1 MAQEQNYI
9 VGYKIEVDATKG
21 TSQVQDFANAVK
33 SLMVAKN
40 DITPAVTNIK
50 KMMSDIDAVFRTKG
64 GKKRDF
70 SYKMQIDTAKSE
82 EKLGRVKTLLSE
94 IRELSK
100 GINLTINAGQ
110 PLDSKTMKAK
120 TKALLDKKLADSR
133 NAEIEKSAAAS
144 VKSMMESQKSITKVV
159 GKINAALVSLEK
171 GREVNIKTDVAKQ
184 RLVEILSLMNQ
195 IKGASK
201 MTLGVGMGSPG
212 KGTTTIVPNHIKP
225 PFVYNPQRDYML
237 PQAVSDKLQE
247 RLITGRALRTQRAEF
262 ARADETAKLNM
273 QRALIEAKGKEWDRQ
288 RNIRTGEVN
297 RRRAEAE
304 AAKAIRER
312 TRQQQQ
318 NATQVVTAVRQQQR
332 AAMLGQTNKQRA
344 AINRLQYA
352 RTPSIRNLPMMHMLN
367 AYAMYGMMRSQITQ
381 AVEYSNIM
389 TSAQSIL
396 RVADNDLTT
405 FENRFAKM
413 ALYVRKIGVE
423 TKFTAVEVAGAV
435 KYLSMAGMG
444 IETINES
451 IRPITNLA
459 LIGDNDVSQIADLAT
474 NIMAGYD
481 IKANSMNSVADILAS
496 TISRSNVNVIEMA
509 ESYKMAAGYMRL
521 AGVEFSESS
530 AAIGI
535 LGNMGV
541 KGTMA
546 GTALRAMA
554 TRFAKPTKESQKTLD
569 RLGVQFTEYRD
580 IYGKQVEKLRPLADI
595 FQELNAKGATMGD
608 MQAIFGKIGGNA
620 AMMFVRN
627 YDALRTLST
636 QNSGSHGISSE
647 LAKVKQDNTKG
658 LWAQVT
664 SQFSESFM
672 KGYDILEPVLKTT
685 LRDFLAKFKTA
696 EFSKGLASIGQSLLN
711 ILSLLGSVATWFT
724 RNFHWIEP
732 LLFTGFVATRL
743 FKLAGALT
751 NVGVALGY
759 LGKQSVAGSG
769 LQAISSL
776 VGLGGGKLSFASK
789 RALVTAMGAA
799 GITGKGAMAQALM
812 AGSGGVV
819 GRSGLGLFATQ
830 VATGNGLIGAG
841 ASIGALGAGAIA
853 ATAGITGLIGALG
866 WVAYKTWKV
875 KEAKDAVLEE
885 IVANEKYRYPSI
897 EALNTSLAETYKNAV
912 DAKKAVDELTAG
924 KTIEES
930 SGHKIGAFTGNWWA
944 AFLNPFALAGQA
956 EYGGTSIERYTFS
969 DARQDDTRNAIQT
982 LARKDSQARINS
994 AYAALGKARTDI
1006 EIGAFIQNIQKS
1018 FGQNV
1023 PKADDALWTQDKA
1036 GNITY
1041 KKGIGDLKDSE
1052 AHKLPHYA
1060 QYMNGKVVP
1069 QINLIANRYR
1079 QIMSSQAAAQKAMTA
1094 GGFNFDLLTQKGFV
1108 QDKNGNWVQTPLG
1121 KNATDKQR
1129 EDALAGYQ
1137 EVHDKV
1143 VKFTA
1148 SLRQTWG
1155 GSAEIAENIM
1165 KKAGFTRSLYSNEPD
1180 MADPQPFNANG
1191 ITYNSGSPDD
1201 GMAGGNYSGTGK
1213 LSSAAP
1219 KQVIVNI
1226 TNLLSVET
1234 IKLLKS
1240 ENGQT
1245 PEIQNL
1251 KEQMAQALIDV
1262 VHDFD
1267 ASWNG

>member
-33 SLMVAKN
+33 SLMLAKN

-82 EKLGRVKTLLSE
+82 EKLGRVKTLLTE

-133 NAEIEKSAAAS
+133 NAEIEKSAASS
-144 VKSMMESQKSITKVV
+144 VKAMMESQKSITKVI
-159 GKINAALVSLEK
+159 GKINAALISLEK

-184 RLVEILSLMNQ
+184 RLLEILSLMNQ

-212 KGTTTIVPNHIKP
+212 KGAAVVAPNHIKP
-225 PFVYNPQRDYML
+225 PLVYNPQRDYVL

-288 RNIRTGEVN
+288 RSIRTSEAN
-297 RRRAEAE
+297 QRRADAE

-312 TRQQQQ
+312 AREQQQ
-318 NATQVVTAVRQQQR
+318 NAAQAVTAVRQQQR

-344 AINRLQYA
+344 AINRLQYV

-405 FENRFAKM
+405 FENRFSKM

-481 IKANSMNSVADILAS
+481 IKSNSMNSVADILAS

-569 RLGVQFTEYRD
+569 RLGVKFTEYRD

-627 YDALRTLST
+627 YDQLRTLST

-672 KGYDILEPVLKTT
+672 KGYDILEPVIKTT
-685 LRDFLAKFKTA
+685 LRDFLEKFKTA

-751 NVGVALGY
+751 NVGVALGF
-759 LGKQSVAGSG
+759 LGKQSIAGSG

-776 VGLGGGKLSFASK
+776 AGLGGGRLTFGNK
-789 RALVTAMGAA
+789 RALVTALSAA
-799 GITGKGAMAQALM
+799 GVTGKGAMTQALM
-812 AGSGGVV
+812 SGAGGVI

-830 VATGNGLIGAG
+830 VATGNGLIGAS

-853 ATAGITGLIGALG
+853 ATAGIASLIGALG

-885 IVANEKYRYPSI
+885 IIANEKYRYPSI
-897 EALNTSLAETYKNAV
+897 DALNTSLSETYKNAV
-912 DAKKAVDELTAG
+912 DAKKAVDDLTAG

-944 AFLNPFALAGQA
+944 ALLNPFAMAGQA
-956 EYGGTSIERYTFS
+956 EYGGTAIDRYTFA
-969 DARQDDTRNAIQT
+969 DARQDDTRSAIQT

-1018 FGQNV
+1018 FGQDV
-1023 PKADDALWTQDKA
+1023 PKPDDALWTRDKA
-1036 GNITY
+1036 GNIIY
-1041 KKGIGDLKDSE
+1041 KKGIGDLKDSD

-1060 QYMNGKVVP
+1060 QYMNGTVVP
-1069 QINLIANRYR
+1069 QINLIAKRYR
-1079 QIMSSQAAAQKAMTA
+1079 QIMSSQVAAQAAMKA
-1094 GGFNFDLLTQKGFV
+1094 GGFDFDLLSKSGFV
-1108 QDKNGNWVQTPLG
+1108 LGKDGNWAQTPLG
-1121 KNATDKQR
+1121 KNATDQQR
-1129 EDALAGYQ
+1129 EDALADYQ
-1137 EVHDKV
+1137 DVHDKV

-1191 ITYNSGSPDD
+1191 ITYNSGDPDD
-1201 GMAGGNYSGTGK
+1201 GLAGGNYSGTGK

-1245 PEIQNL
+1245 PEIQDL